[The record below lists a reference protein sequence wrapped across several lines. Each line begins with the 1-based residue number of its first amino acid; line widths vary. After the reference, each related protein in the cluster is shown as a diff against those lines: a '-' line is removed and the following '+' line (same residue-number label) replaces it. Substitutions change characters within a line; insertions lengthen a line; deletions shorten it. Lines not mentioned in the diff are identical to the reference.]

1 MAITILAPI
10 ISPSQ
15 GVVTAATETEAAVM
29 GPNLEFGYV
38 DSAGVHRQAH
48 VPAATVATFGSMSDL
63 QAWCDANLDPALP
76 SWVVLPA

>member
-15 GVVTAATETEAAVM
+15 GIVTPATDTEPAVM
-29 GPNLEFGYV
+29 GPTLEFGYR
-38 DSAGVHRQAH
+38 DSAGVERQAH
-48 VPAATVATFGSMSDL
+48 IPAATVATFASMADL

-76 SWVVLPA
+76 SWVVQPS